1 MGERVAGSALDRRG
15 LAAAIAIVAA
25 VAVAAWLAAGAAG
38 RRVQAS
44 RLPALADLTGL
55 PTPAAGAI
63 RDADA
68 DARRA
73 PSAATVGALGIAY
86 HAAQRPAP
94 ALAAFAVAESMAP
107 TDWRWPYH
115 RALVLDE
122 RREAGAEAALERTV
136 ALSPSHGLA
145 WYRLAEWRFKQGR
158 LDDAATAYARAIDA
172 PATAPF
178 LPPGVA
184 TRPSVPLSAWARTG
198 LARIALERGD
208 PDQARTLIDA
218 VLGSQP
224 AFGPARALRRQLAHD
239 AGGDSGGAVAPFV
252 PPADPTLDAIVAGAR
267 HSDVL
272 LKHAGL
278 AARGGDTAWR
288 EFLVARALSLDPD
301 DLNVLLEAAATAMAG
316 HRDAEALQLL
326 RRHEALAPGDHH
338 GLVQQGRVLTDLGR
352 FAEAEAVLRRATV
365 VRDAAAEY
373 NLGVVVDA
381 QDRWDEAR
389 AHYERALAIDP
400 YHVRAMNNLGVGLD
414 RRGRSA
420 EALQWF
426 ARAIAIDGDA
436 AEFHVNLGSAL
447 IHTGRFAEATRA
459 LTEAVALDPRDA
471 NAYNNL
477 GIAWAQQGELGKARD
492 ALARAVEI
500 DPRHADARRNLAQVS
515 AALSAR

>member
-1 MGERVAGSALDRRG
+1 MAGPALDRRG
-15 LAAAIAIVAA
+15 LAAAVLIVVTVSA
-25 VAVAAWLAAGAAG
+25 AAWLAAGAAG

-44 RLPALADLTGL
+44 RLPALADLAGL
-55 PTPAAGAI
+55 PASAQDAI
-63 RDADA
+63 READVA
-68 DARRA
+68 ARNA
-73 PSAATVGALGIAY
+73 PSAASAGALGIAY

-94 ALAAFAVAESMAP
+94 ALAAFAVAEAMAP
-107 TDWRWPYH
+107 ADWRWPYH

-122 RREAGAEAALERTV
+122 RHEAGTEAALERTV
-136 ALSPSHGLA
+136 ALYPAHGLA

-158 LDDAATAYARAIDA
+158 LDEAAAAYTRAIEA
-172 PATAPF
+172 PAAAPF
-178 LPPGVA
+178 LPPGVTA
-184 TRPSVPLSAWARTG
+184 RSSTPLAAWARTG
-198 LARIALERGD
+198 LARIALEHGD
-208 PDQARTLIDA
+208 AAGARTLVDA

-224 AFGPARALRRQLAHD
+224 AFGPARALRRQLARD
-239 AGGDSGGAVAPFV
+239 PGDAAGGAIAPFV
-252 PPADPTLDAIVAGAR
+252 PPADPTLDAIVASAR

-288 EFLVARALSLDPD
+288 EFLVARALTLNPD
-301 DLNVLLEAAATAMAG
+301 DLNVLMEAATTAMAA
-316 HRDAEALQLL
+316 HRDSDALALL

-352 FAEAEAVLRRATV
+352 FAEAEAVLRRATA

-373 NLGVVVDA
+373 NLGVALDA

-389 AHYERALAIDP
+389 TRYERALAIDP

-420 EALQWF
+420 DALQWF

-447 IHTGRFAEATRA
+447 IHAGRFAEATRA
-459 LTEAVALDPRDA
+459 LTEAVGLDPRDA

-477 GIAWAQQGELGKARD
+477 GIAWAQQGELGRARD
-492 ALARAVEI
+492 ALTRAVEI